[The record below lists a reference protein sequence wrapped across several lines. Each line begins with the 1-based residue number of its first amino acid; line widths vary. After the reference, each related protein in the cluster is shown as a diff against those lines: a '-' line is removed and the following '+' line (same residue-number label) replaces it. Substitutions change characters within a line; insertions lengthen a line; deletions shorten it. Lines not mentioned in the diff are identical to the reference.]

1 MGKNFAIEILQNLF
15 YGENFLI
22 EIKPFSVHT
31 LIKKKTPMWVPPPL
45 IANTSLCTLT

>member
-31 LIKKKTPMWVPPPL
+31 LIKKKN
-45 IANTSLCTLT
+45 ANVGTTAVDSEH